1 MKQIAKRQ
9 TLLLMIALL
18 IALLAAGCAVP
29 AMQIGAGSDPAPA
42 TSDTATEPAIRET
55 DPTLPDAPNDPIAQ
69 QSAEEQAADPVAE
82 GYLIEEETTAQ
93 GSVTLSIDC
102 ITILDNWDRLDP
114 AKRDLVPGDG
124 VLFPAAIVLLE
135 AGDTVFDVLLR
146 ATRASGIHMEFSQNP
161 ALASKYVEGIGN
173 LYEFDCGELSGWT
186 YLVNGQGQ
194 GVGSSSY
201 TLADGD
207 TVEWRYTCDQ
217 GRDVG
222 VTAADQ

>member
-1 MKQIAKRQ
+1 
-9 TLLLMIALL
+9 MI
-18 IALLAAGCAVP
+18 
-29 AMQIGAGSDPAPA
+29 
-42 TSDTATEPAIRET
+42 
-55 DPTLPDAPNDPIAQ
+55 
-69 QSAEEQAADPVAE
+69 
-82 GYLIEEETTAQ
+82 
-93 GSVTLSIDC
+93 LSIDC

-207 TVEWRYTCDQ
+207 TVKWRYTCDQ

>member
-1 MKQIAKRQ
+1 MKRIAKRQ
-9 TLLLMIALL
+9 TILYIIALL

-29 AMQIGAGSDPAPA
+29 AIQIGAGSDPAPEV
-42 TSDTATEPAIRET
+42 SDTATEPAIQET
-55 DPTLPDAPNDPIAQ
+55 DPTLPDIPKDPIPQ
-69 QSAEEQAADPVAE
+69 QSAAEQTADPA
-82 GYLIEEETTAQ
+82 AQ
-93 GSVTLSIDC
+93 GNQINEEATTQPSVTLSIDC

-124 VLFPAAIVLLE
+124 VLFPTANVLLE